1 VLHILEAVHHEG
13 DTEARPEPGEAE
25 GGAEEPGHEAWF
37 AGGRGRDSELT
48 VRTLDGGRVGT
59 KLGNWNLNNFYNSFG
74 SMMSRYRAGC
84 NKSLRRRFVLDGFFI

>member
-1 VLHILEAVHHEG
+1 MLHVLEAVHHEG

-48 VRTLDGGRVGT
+48 VRTLDGGGVGT
-59 KLGNWNLNNFYNSFG
+59 KLGNWNL
-74 SMMSRYRAGC
+74 
-84 NKSLRRRFVLDGFFI
+84 